1 MSLFDVNDLITVK
14 LYYMIKEIN
23 GNKNL
28 VILEDKKAEEMMK
41 DEKKASKVE
50 FVTTKWSKL
59 SWKDQ
64 NDVSTLSY
72 RDIDPI
78 TGESKFNFI
87 VYRDSMIKKCLK
99 EWDIKDGDNPVP
111 VNAINIDRLPGE
123 VVIVLY
129 NKFNE
134 ATNLSED
141 EEKN

>member
-64 NDVSTLSY
+64 NDVS
-72 RDIDPI
+72 IDLM
-78 TGESKFNFI
+78 S
-87 VYRDSMIKKCLK
+87 L
-99 EWDIKDGDNPVP
+99 
-111 VNAINIDRLPGE
+111 
-123 VVIVLY
+123 
-129 NKFNE
+129 
-134 ATNLSED
+134 
-141 EEKN
+141 